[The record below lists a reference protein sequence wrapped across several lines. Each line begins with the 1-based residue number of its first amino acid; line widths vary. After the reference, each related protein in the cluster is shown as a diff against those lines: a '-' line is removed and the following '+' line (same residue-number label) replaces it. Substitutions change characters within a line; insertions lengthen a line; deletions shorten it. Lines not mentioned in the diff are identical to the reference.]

1 MSEKFMFLIEEKDCN
16 LHCRV
21 QCSEMFNE
29 MLKNGD
35 IEPLFHMFYDAITGI
50 SKQAQEKDQENQEI
64 MSLMSEI
71 FGE

>member
-1 MSEKFMFLIEEKDCN
+1 MTEKFMFLIEEENCD

-21 QCSEMFNE
+21 QCSEMFND
-29 MLKNGD
+29 LLRSGK

-50 SKQAQEKDQENQEI
+50 SKQAQESDQENREI
-64 MSLMSEI
+64 MDLMSEI